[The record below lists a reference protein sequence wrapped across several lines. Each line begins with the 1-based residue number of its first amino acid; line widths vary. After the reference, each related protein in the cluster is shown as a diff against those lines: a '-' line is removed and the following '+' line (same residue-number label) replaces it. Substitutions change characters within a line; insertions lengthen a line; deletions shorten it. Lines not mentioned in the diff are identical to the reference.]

1 MQKAHQA
8 DKVRKEVSRGPRDYI
23 LCPGQFPAKGQ
34 ADCSN
39 RAWKSDRVSFRAI
52 AKDRLSRRLIMAS
65 ITQSFRNLGRVVR
78 NSSFNLLLAYEA
90 TCFTPTY
97 FRSL

>member
-1 MQKAHQA
+1 MSH
-8 DKVRKEVSRGPRDYI
+8 GLRDYI

-34 ADCSN
+34 ADSSN
-39 RAWKSDRVSFRAI
+39 RARKSDRVSRRAI

-65 ITQSFRNLGRVVR
+65 ITQSFRNLGQALR
-78 NSSFNLLLAYEA
+78 NSSFNLLLAWYEA
-90 TCFTPTY
+90 TRFTPTY